1 MWMMILLGMIVFPRV
16 Q

>member
-1 MWMMILLGMIVFPRV
+1 MMILLGMIVFPRV